1 MRLLGAMLVVLGAA
15 VPAWTQSRR
24 AATTRAA
31 ESDIRAAELARR
43 NARALLA
50 SREGRW

>member
-1 MRLLGAMLVVLGAA
+1 MHLLGAMLVVLGAA
-15 VPAWTQSRR
+15 VPAWR

-31 ESDIRAAELARR
+31 ENDIRAAELAPR